1 MRSFGN
7 QREPDDVSE
16 LMSRRARGSR
26 TIMMVL
32 LVAAIAVVGRESGL
46 FGPTVDGRSL
56 TTVDQAAMEQ
66 RLAAAG
72 PLLVEGNSDGDVTII
87 ELFDYRCPHCR
98 RMAPVVQDLVDS
110 DPGIRLILVEYP
122 ILGPESDIAAKFA
135 VAAANQDAY
144 GPFHRALMYSTV
156 TWTEAAMVELG
167 ENLGLDSQKLLED
180 ANSPE
185 TAAILS
191 AYRAAAREDGID
203 STPAFIVGDM
213 LFIGTLDEPTLREL
227 VRMARSEEGAEG

>member
-1 MRSFGN
+1 MRFSGH
-7 QREPDDVSE
+7 QREPDDVNE

-32 LVAAIAVVGRESGL
+32 IVAAIAVVGRESGF

-56 TTVDQAAMEQ
+56 TTVDQAALEE

-72 PLLVEGNSDGDVTII
+72 PLLIEGNSEGDVTII

-98 RMAPVVQDLVDS
+98 RMAPVIQDLVDS
-110 DPGIRLILVEYP
+110 DPGIRLVLVEYP
-122 ILGPESDIAAKFA
+122 ILGPESDTAAKFA

-156 TWTEAAMVELG
+156 TWTEAAMVELA
-167 ENLGLDSQKLLED
+167 ESLGLDSQKLRED

-203 STPAFIVGDM
+203 STPAFIVGDA

-227 VRMARSEEGAEG
+227 VRMARSDAGAD